1 MMLTGRLLDAS
12 GVTWKRNRR
21 KFMIRSITQQKPE
34 EELGQLLND
43 LTRVFIIGCGTCVT
57 LTHTGGEAEVK
68 SMREKLTRKGKL
80 ITGEMVLPVA
90 CDNMTTE
97 AMKEYGQKIDQA
109 DVLLIM
115 TCAFGVQTIARQLK
129 KMVVP
134 ALDTLFIGKETALG
148 QFDEICTQCGDCIL
162 GETGGI
168 CPVTS
173 CHKGLVNGPCGGT
186 NNGKCEIDEAKD
198 CAWTLIYNRL
208 KEMNQL
214 DAMRKFQKPRN
225 HQVEPTPGKYKL

>member
-1 MMLTGRLLDAS
+1 
-12 GVTWKRNRR
+12 
-21 KFMIRSITQQKPE
+21 MIRSITRQKSE
-34 EELGQLLND
+34 EEIDRLLDGLG
-43 LTRVFIIGCGTCVT
+43 RVFILGCGTCVT
-57 LTHTGGEAEVK
+57 LTRTGGEPEVK
-68 SMREKLTRKGKL
+68 AMKERLSAQGRL
-80 ITGEMVLPVA
+80 ITGELVLPVA
-90 CDNMTTE
+90 CDNLTGE
-97 AMKEYGQKIDQA
+97 AMREYGQRIDQA

-134 ALDTLFIGKETALG
+134 ALDTLFIGKENGIG
-148 QFDEICTQCGDCIL
+148 QFDEICTQCGTCIL

-186 NNGKCEIDEAKD
+186 NNGKCEIDPEKD

-208 KEMNQL
+208 KELGRL
-214 DAMRKFQKPRN
+214 DSMRTLQKPRN
-225 HQVEPTPGKYKL
+225 HQGEPSPGKFILSA